1 MTSHYSSSTSV
12 TSFKPLILNCIF
24 SSCHILAVNI
34 DAFQLSSEQLW
45 DFTSLLTKTILV
57 NGDLDED
64 VLVLNSDEDL
74 EF

>member
-1 MTSHYSSSTSV
+1 MG
-12 TSFKPLILNCIF
+12 F
-24 SSCHILAVNI
+24 HITL
-34 DAFQLSSEQLW
+34 
-45 DFTSLLTKTILV
+45 LLTKTILV